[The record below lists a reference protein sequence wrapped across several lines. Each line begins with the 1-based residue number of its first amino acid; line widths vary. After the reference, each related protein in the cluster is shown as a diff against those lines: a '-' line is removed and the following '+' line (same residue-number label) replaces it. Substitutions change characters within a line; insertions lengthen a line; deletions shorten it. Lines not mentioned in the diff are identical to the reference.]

1 MVKVPGLMVSTG
13 SVATSPANTV
23 TKVPLVA
30 FGAVEVN
37 SAVLL
42 INPLVAPMLATSFA
56 TAPGAQNLARRKVVL
71 LRVLV

>member
-1 MVKVPGLMVSTG
+1 MVSIG
-13 SVATSPANTV
+13 SAATSPANTV
-23 TKVPLVA
+23 TNAPLVA

-42 INPLVAPMLATSFA
+42 INPVVTPMLAMSFA
-56 TAPGAQNLARRKVVL
+56 TAPVPQSLARRKVVL